1 MGVDG
6 REKRFSYEDMT
17 ALLAEKGCRLTEQ
30 RDIILKAIL
39 SFPLTFSPMD
49 LEKLLMVSD
58 PALGRATIFRAID
71 LFLEMGI
78 LEKIHRESG
87 DDVYLVGSVGHH
99 HHLICRVCGEIR
111 DIDSCPFEEGIH
123 EIMRQA
129 GYSEGYH
136 RIEIEGICG
145 GCKKVSEENPEE
157 HSGRSRAHGGKVR
170 QFH

>member
-1 MGVDG
+1 MVSDG
-6 REKRFSYEDMT
+6 RSKRFSYEDMT

-30 RDIILKAIL
+30 RNIILKSLL

-49 LEKLLMVSD
+49 LEKRLMKTD

-111 DIDSCPFEEGIH
+111 DINFCPFEEGIH
-123 EIMRQA
+123 EIMRKE

-145 GCKKVSEENPEE
+145 VCKKVSEKTQDDAE
-157 HSGRSRAHGGKVR
+157 GGLRSHGGKVR
-170 QFH
+170 QLH